1 MNTPERGPWK
11 SREPQVLCPLCLR
24 EESVLAGG
32 EAEWVEEGEKGL
44 HRTAK
49 TPRPQ
54 EKKMGPLPPAQ
65 AFTLS
70 GLLCL
75 VRADLSQG
83 PVQGTTDTARVGRT
97 PVLDAAAPRHRLD
110 LSLRICAITLAGH
123 TWRAA
128 SSSYLFAAINT
139 AIYSQ

>member
-1 MNTPERGPWK
+1 
-11 SREPQVLCPLCLR
+11 
-24 EESVLAGG
+24 
-32 EAEWVEEGEKGL
+32 
-44 HRTAK
+44 
-49 TPRPQ
+49 
-54 EKKMGPLPPAQ
+54 MGPLPPAQ
-65 AFTLS
+65 AFALS